1 MEEPLDKNL
10 VTFLESIFDPR
21 GMTPYTSVPGSIDK
35 GPGGIN
41 NLVNMFDPKL
51 YIGTGFGKRIRQ
63 SLGYGNDGSSYNVTD
78 LGQVVVVVARYF
90 NQPTGKEISKVFA
103 IVFGLPDLT
112 GKQGVGRVF
121 TTSTKWRDISTPEQ
135 GASYIKM
142 YVNSMTSGTKSA

>member
-1 MEEPLDKNL
+1 MDENL
-10 VTFLESIFDPR
+10 VKFLESVFDPR
-21 GMTPYTSVPGSIDK
+21 GLTSYTSVPGSADS
-35 GPGGIN
+35 GPGKN
-41 NLVNMFDPKL
+41 NLINMFDPKL

-90 NQPTGKEISKVFA
+90 YQPTGKEISKVFA

-112 GKQGVGRVF
+112 GKPGVGRVF
-121 TTSTKWRDISTPEQ
+121 TSSTKWRDISTPDQ

-142 YVNSMTSGTKSA
+142 YVNSMMQGTKSV